1 MVDSA
6 EPRAVTVALQK
17 GGVGKT
23 TVAINVAE
31 RLDVRGHDV
40 LLVDLD
46 QQGNATEGVGLGE
59 YYEADANLGD
69 VWDTDSDVEVHD
81 LIRETEGMDVIPSH
95 RDLDEVENQLRTSAY
110 GVTRVRNYIIEPL
123 LGDEYDYIIIDSP
136 PSIGPLSDS
145 ALVGTENVLVP
156 LKMREA
162 SISGFQRMVEQQL
175 QPLRNEGGIDV
186 RVLALVPN
194 ILEGDGEEKRIIR
207 DIEES
212 PWLTAYRNSRAPTSS
227 TNHPDRASGSVSRS
241 VVPTAR
247 ANPSP
252 PTTQTTTSFHGWM
265 NSRTSSSG
273 VVSMPDDN
281 RFANI
286 GVDEDESEDEIDEAV
301 DASDVS
307 DVPSETR
314 EPAAET
320 DNPAKSAPQVT

>member
-1 MVDSA
+1 MADSV

-31 RLDVRGHDV
+31 RLDARGHDV

-46 QQGNATEGVGLGE
+46 QQGNATEGVGLEE

-69 VWDTDSDVEVHD
+69 VWDADSDVEIHD
-81 LIRETEGMDVIPSH
+81 LIRHTEWMDVIPSH

-110 GVTRVRNYIIEPL
+110 GVTRVRNYIIDPL

-145 ALVGTENVLVP
+145 ALVGTEHVLVP

-186 RVLALVPN
+186 HVLALVPN

-207 DIEES
+207 DIEDSPWADRLPKFARSEQFDES
-212 PWLTAYRNSRAPTSS
+212 PGPGLRKRVAFGRAYREGKPLAAYDPENDQLPRL
-227 TNHPDRASGSVSRS
+227 
-241 VVPTAR
+241 
-247 ANPSP
+247 
-252 PTTQTTTSFHGWM
+252 
-265 NSRTSSSG
+265 
-273 VVSMPDDN
+273 
-281 RFANI
+281 
-286 GVDEDESEDEIDEAV
+286 DELADIVERGDV
-301 DASDVS
+301 DA
-307 DVPSETR
+307 
-314 EPAAET
+314 
-320 DNPAKSAPQVT
+320 